1 LNKLELVQ
9 VNIARLIEPL
19 DSKLLEDFVANLE
32 PVNAEADKSPGFVWR
47 LKSEEGDA
55 TSIKAF
61 EWDVEDSA
69 GVVVNM
75 SKWESL
81 EALKEYVYKSSHV
94 DVMRRRF
101 EWFHKVAVAT
111 TALWWVPEGHIPT
124 IAEAEGKLRTL
135 RNLGPTP
142 EAFNLRVAFDRDGRQ
157 LEKPAT

>member
-1 LNKLELVQ
+1 MPQWELAQ

-32 PVNAEADKSPGFVWR
+32 PVNAAADNSPGFIWR

-61 EWDVEDSA
+61 EWDIEGSA
-69 GVVVNM
+69 GVLVNM
-75 SKWESL
+75 SKWQSL
-81 EALKEYVYKSSHV
+81 DALKDYVYRSNHV

-111 TALWWVPEGHIPT
+111 TVLWWVPEGHIPT
-124 IAEAEGKLRTL
+124 TAEAEEKLLGL
-135 RNLGPTP
+135 RNEGPTP
-142 EAFNLRVAFDRDGRQ
+142 QAFTLRVCFDHDGQ
-157 LEKPAT
+157 QIDKSAQ